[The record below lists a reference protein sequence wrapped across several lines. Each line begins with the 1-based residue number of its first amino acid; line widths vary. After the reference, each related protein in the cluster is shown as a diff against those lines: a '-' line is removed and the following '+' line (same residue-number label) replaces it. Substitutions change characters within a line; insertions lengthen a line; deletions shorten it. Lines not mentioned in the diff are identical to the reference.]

1 MIGYFTIRQRFLSR
15 PTQKNLFNINLL
27 WKSRDVRPKVWP
39 IIPDMRNISLQ
50 ENLMQELIS
59 QGLLLLA
66 EIGVIVVMLIIIARE
81 RKKVKER
88 EKKNKRSLRNS
99 SVAKSEVV
107 YLD

>member
-1 MIGYFTIRQRFLSR
+1 M
-15 PTQKNLFNINLL
+15 K
-27 WKSRDVRPKVWP
+27 
-39 IIPDMRNISLQ
+39 
-50 ENLMQELIS
+50 ELIS

-88 EKKNKRSLRNS
+88 EKKNQRSLKNGTI
-99 SVAKSEVV
+99 AKSEVV

>member
-1 MIGYFTIRQRFLSR
+1 M
-15 PTQKNLFNINLL
+15 K
-27 WKSRDVRPKVWP
+27 
-39 IIPDMRNISLQ
+39 
-50 ENLMQELIS
+50 ELIS

-88 EKKNKRSLRNS
+88 EKKNKRSLKNGAIS
-99 SVAKSEVV
+99 KSEVV